1 MQENNN
7 KSVTENIL
15 LSIALMVSNRKDTIQ
30 KCLDSLTPIREQLPC
45 ELIILDTGCDKELRT
60 VLEEYGDVVKS
71 FTWCN
76 DFSKARNETLKL
88 ASGEWYLY
96 LDDDEW
102 FVDTAEIIAFFK
114 SGEYRNYNYASYIQR
129 NFLDME
135 ASQYSDAWVSRMI
148 KKTKETHFESKIHE
162 YLAPLNGNC
171 KGLHSVVHHFGYVYE
186 TEEALQRH
194 YDRNRTLLEEMIV
207 EEPENLRWRIH
218 LAQEF
223 RSMKELDKLYQLG
236 EECLAL
242 VKDRDEMYDNISLG
256 AFYGAKI
263 LVHKERK
270 EYQKGIFEC
279 EKALADKRNTKLF
292 LAFCALQLTGFY
304 YWSGNYEK
312 TVFWGLEYLT
322 LYDFFQKN
330 EPVWFIQKHVP
341 FIGECFDKV
350 MIKEVYSELI
360 CTGLKQGNHVPL
372 NQYLNQL
379 EWGSGHI
386 YVFEDMIPVLIAAMN
401 DSCGNA
407 RQNGVIGW
415 NGLTKQKIADFEP
428 VLKVMYENSA
438 LWEYFCNEICQR
450 EQEGHDMGP
459 IMALIKQVLPEAVG
473 EPTEKVSPMTP
484 EMEALATQVKSQL
497 TLLLEN
503 GMVEQAKEI
512 IAQVRKILPADEEL
526 KEMEE
531 QLSSL

>member
-1 MQENNN
+1 M
-7 KSVTENIL
+7 KPL
-15 LSIALMVSNRKDTIQ
+15 LSIALMASNRKDTIQ
-30 KCLDSLTPIREQLPC
+30 KCLDSLTTIRESLPC
-45 ELIILDTGCDKELRT
+45 ELIILDTGCDPELREI
-60 VLEEYGDVVKS
+60 LEKYGDIVES
-71 FTWCN
+71 FSWCN

-102 FVDTAEIIAFFK
+102 FVDTNELITFFK
-114 SGEYRNYNYASYIQR
+114 SGEYKKYNYASYIQR

-135 ASQYSDAWVSRMI
+135 ASQYSDAWVSRII
-148 KKTKETHFESKIHE
+148 KRTEDTHFESRIHE
-162 YLAPLNGNC
+162 YLAPLSGNC
-171 KGLHSVVHHFGYVYE
+171 KGLRSVVHHFGYVYE
-186 TEEALQRH
+186 TEEALWKH
-194 YDRNRTLLEEMIV
+194 YERNRVLLEEMIQ

-223 RSMKELDKLYQLG
+223 RSVNELDQLYQLG
-236 EECLAL
+236 EECLEL
-242 VKDRDEMYDNISLG
+242 VKNRDERYDNISLG

-270 EYQKGIFEC
+270 EYEEGIKEC
-279 EKALADKRNTKLF
+279 EKALNDKRNTKLF
-292 LAFCALQLTGFY
+292 RAFCALRLAGFY
-304 YWSGNYEK
+304 YWLEDYEK
-312 TVFWGLEYLT
+312 VEVWGKEYLS
-322 LYDFFQKN
+322 LYDYFQKN
-330 EPVWFIQKHVP
+330 EPVWFIQKNVP

-360 CTGLKQGNHVPL
+360 CSGLKRRKMESLKEHL
-372 NQYLNQL
+372 SQL

-386 YVFEDMIPVLIAAMN
+386 YVFEDMKPVLIAAMN
-401 DSCGNA
+401 KSCGKTG
-407 RQNGVIGW
+407 QDEIVE
-415 NGLTKQKIADFEP
+415 QKIDDFTP
-428 VLKVMYENSA
+428 ILKVMYENSA